1 MKKWNSLE
9 LIFINKKKSERET
22 LGHVGRN
29 EPISWKPVGFYCRP
43 MTLGHY
49 KDSKSI
55 ISQIGEL
62 ILLNKRPSALSLSV
76 QNQRIEMSRVLEN
89 AAEEGLES

>member
-1 MKKWNSLE
+1 
-9 LIFINKKKSERET
+9 
-22 LGHVGRN
+22 
-29 EPISWKPVGFYCRP
+29 

-76 QNQRIEMSRVLEN
+76 QNQRIEMSRVIEN